1 MTILFLDVNAATRSE
16 RAAALA
22 QQTGWKVHAIGSVAE
37 GRAWLAK
44 ARELDLLITEAII
57 DEQNSGF
64 TLRDA
69 ALARF
74 NNARVL
80 FTTRY
85 DLTGY
90 EAKVSGWPVLADAP
104 YSLEK
109 LIAKAHKALEIAPPT
124 QMLVPA
130 EASPPPYLQTGT
142 MLGQYQVLERL
153 SYENESETY
162 RAIQVS
168 VQRPVAL
175 VLLRPEL
182 VHRPEVV
189 ERFKARERLKASIT
203 HPRVAPLYEAG
214 EVNGLVFYTR
224 ELPRGHNLEEIA
236 AAGETLS
243 ERRVAELLYGVA
255 EAMDFALE
263 RGCYHR
269 RLEPR
274 DIFMDDQGRASI
286 VNIFRPADT
295 RTRDSREEVAEL
307 LALIDPI
314 VADGKAR
321 GLIAQLSEKP
331 LDWSGLMAALDDVRE
346 AMRERSI
353 MRRIEAE
360 EGVGRSSAHKRM
372 PWWFWAGAA
381 ASAVIVFALGNLAG
395 TATPTVVASTA
406 LLKEPDMV
414 EIPAGT
420 FRYQKN
426 ERRNLPSFWI
436 SRHEVTLGQ
445 YADFLAALKKSP
457 TRSFDHP
464 DQPKTKTSH
473 VPPKWDDT
481 LAAAKAG
488 STFNGQTINLNTPVT
503 QVDWWDAYAYTQWRG
518 MRLPTEEEWEKAAR
532 GRDGQLFPWGDKPDK
547 TAANLGDDYDAN
559 GRKGGRT
566 DGYNLFAPVDRK
578 TADISPFG
586 IHDMAGNVSEWT
598 AGEFKNQPWPAH
610 PDYPDLRVPVVRGGH
625 FALKGNNDLLTNRFF
640 TESAG
645 ETTLARGFR
654 VASETA
660 PSGSGR

>member
-1 MTILFLDVNAATRSE
+1 MTILFFDVNAATRGE
-16 RAAALA
+16 RALALA
-22 QQTGWKVHAIGSVAE
+22 QQTGWKVTSIASVNE

-44 ARELDLLITEAII
+44 ARSLDLLITEAII
-57 DEQNSGF
+57 DEKSSGF
-64 TLRDA
+64 ALRDA

-74 NNARVL
+74 QNARVL

-85 DLTGY
+85 DLSGY
-90 EAKVSGWPVLADAP
+90 EAKISGWPVLADAP
-104 YSLEK
+104 YVVEK
-109 LIAKAHKALEIAPPT
+109 LIAKATLALEIAPPT

-130 EASPPPYLQTGT
+130 DSAPPPFIQPGT

-182 VHRPEVV
+182 LHRPEVV

-203 HPRVAPLYEAG
+203 HTRIAPLYEAG
-214 EVNGLVFYTR
+214 EVSGNVFYTR
-224 ELPRGHNLEEIA
+224 ELPRGRNLEELA
-236 AAGETLS
+236 TAGETLS

-255 EAMDFALE
+255 EAMDHAIE

-274 DIFMDDQGRASI
+274 DVFIDDQGQASI
-286 VNIFRPADT
+286 VNIFRPADS
-295 RTRDSREEVAEL
+295 RTRDPKEEVAALVALVEP
-307 LALIDPI
+307 LA
-314 VADGKAR
+314 AEGKAV
-321 GLIAQLSEKP
+321 GLVATLSEHP
-331 LDWSGLMAALDDVRE
+331 RDWAGLMDALDDVRD

-360 EGVGRSSAHKRM
+360 EGGGNSSTTGI
-372 PWWFWAGAA
+372 PWWFWVAA
-381 ASAVIVFALGNLAG
+381 VVAVGGVFALGNLAG
-395 TATPTVVASTA
+395 TATPTVVTGAV
-406 LLKEPDMV
+406 LKEPEMV
-414 EIPAGT
+414 EIPAGP

-445 YADFLAALKKSP
+445 YADFLAALKKEP
-457 TRSFDHP
+457 ATKFDHP
-464 DQPKTKTSH
+464 DQPKTKVSH
-473 VPPKWDDT
+473 IPPKWDDT
-481 LAAAKAG
+481 YAAAKAG
-488 STFNGQTINLNTPVT
+488 STFNGQPISLNTPVT
-503 QVDWWDAYAYTQWRG
+503 QVDWWDAYAYAKWHG

-532 GRDGQLFPWGDKPDK
+532 GEKGLPFPWGDKP
-547 TAANLGDDYDAN
+547 ARERANLGDDYDSN
-559 GRKGGRT
+559 GKKKGGKV

-578 TADISPFG
+578 CEDISPYQ

-598 AGEFKNQPWPAH
+598 ASEFKGEPWPAH
-610 PDYPDLRVPVVRGGH
+610 PDFPDLRVPVVRGGH
-625 FALKGNNDLLTNRFF
+625 FALKSSDDLLTTRFF
-640 TESAG
+640 AESAS
-645 ETTLARGFR
+645 EITLARGFR
-654 VASETA
+654 VASDKST
-660 PSGSGR
+660 GQ

>member
-1 MTILFLDVNAATRSE
+1 MTILFLDVNAATRGE

-44 ARELDLLITEAII
+44 AKKLDLLITEAII
-57 DEQNSGF
+57 DEKNSGF

-69 ALARF
+69 ALAKF
-74 NNARVL
+74 NDARVL

-90 EAKVSGWPVLADAP
+90 EAKISGWPVLADAP

-109 LIAKAHKALEIAPPT
+109 LIAKANTALEIAPPT

-130 EASPPPYLQTGT
+130 EAAPPAYLQPGT

-182 VHRPEVV
+182 AHRPEVV
-189 ERFKARERLKASIT
+189 ERFKSRERLKASIM
-203 HPRVAPLYEAG
+203 HPRIAPLYEAG

-224 ELPRGHNLEEIA
+224 ELPRGRNLEELA
-236 AAGETLS
+236 TAGETLS

-255 EAMDFALE
+255 EAMEYALE

-274 DIFMDDQGRASI
+274 DIFIDDQGQASI

-295 RTRDSREEVAEL
+295 RTRDSKEEVGDL
-307 LALIDPI
+307 LALIEPL
-314 VADGKAR
+314 ASEGKAR
-321 GLIAQLSEKP
+321 GLLASITEKP
-331 LDWSGLMAALDDVRE
+331 LDWAGLMEALDEVRD
-346 AMRERSI
+346 AMRERSL

-360 EGVGRSSAHKRM
+360 ESGTARGSRKGT
-372 PWWFWAGAA
+372 PWWFWA
-381 ASAVIVFALGNLAG
+381 ASAAIIGIVFALGNLAG
-395 TATPTVVASTA
+395 TATPTVVAATA
-406 LLKEPDMV
+406 VLKEPDMV
-414 EIPAGT
+414 QIPAGS
-420 FRYQKN
+420 FLYQKK
-426 ERRNLPSFWI
+426 ERRNLPAFWI
-436 SRHEVTLGQ
+436 SRHEITLGQ
-445 YADFLAALKKSP
+445 YADFLAAIKKAP
-457 TRSFDHP
+457 AGAFDHP
-464 DQPKTKTSH
+464 EQPKTKSSH
-473 VPPKWDDT
+473 VPQKWTDT
-481 LAAAKAG
+481 FAAAKAG
-488 STFNGQTINLNTPVT
+488 ATFNGQPINLNTPVT
-503 QVDWWDAYAYTQWRG
+503 QVDWWDAYAYAKWRG

-532 GRDGQLFPWGDKPDK
+532 GKEGLTFPWGNATDKE
-547 TAANLGDDYDAN
+547 AANLGDDYDAN
-559 GRKGGRT
+559 GKKGGRV
-566 DGYNLFAPVDRK
+566 DGYNLFAPADRQ
-578 TADISPFG
+578 TDDVSPYG

-610 PDYPDLRVPVVRGGH
+610 PDFPDLRVPVVRGGH
-625 FALKGNNDLLTNRFF
+625 FALKSSNDLLTTRFF
-640 TESAG
+640 TESAS

-654 VASETA
+654 VASDQ
-660 PSGSGR
+660 GK